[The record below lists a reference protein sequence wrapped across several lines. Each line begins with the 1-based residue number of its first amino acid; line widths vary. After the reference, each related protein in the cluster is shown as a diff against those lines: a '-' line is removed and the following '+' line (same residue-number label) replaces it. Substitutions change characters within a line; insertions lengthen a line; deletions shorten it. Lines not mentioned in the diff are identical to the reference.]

1 LVALYSFRYVSLNK
15 KIRDLERMVKR
26 EGMPA
31 EIVES
36 KRKDL
41 KKLKQEQTYK
51 KNAIRNQSKYRAIR
65 LNEKKK

>member
-1 LVALYSFRYVSLNK
+1 
-15 KIRDLERMVKR
+15 MVKR